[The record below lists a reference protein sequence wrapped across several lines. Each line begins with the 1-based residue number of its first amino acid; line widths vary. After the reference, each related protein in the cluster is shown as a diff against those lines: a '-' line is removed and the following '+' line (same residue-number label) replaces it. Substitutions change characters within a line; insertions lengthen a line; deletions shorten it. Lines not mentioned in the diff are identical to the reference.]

1 MKNLKKKLKVLLNIR
16 FSFFIILFFI
26 KFSFANEVS
35 IEIEGNNFT
44 DQDVIISLI
53 DEKPTEISQQYSN
66 YLLKTLINSELFE
79 EVIVTI
85 KDNKYL
91 ITITEYP
98 NG

>member
-53 DEKPTEISQQYSN
+53 DEKPSEIFN
-66 YLLKTLINSELFE
+66 DTLIIF
-79 EVIVTI
+79 
-85 KDNKYL
+85 
-91 ITITEYP
+91 
-98 NG
+98 